1 MRMRR
6 VDSMSMRRLDSM
18 SMRRVDSMRMRM
30 RRVDSMSM
38 RRVDSMR
45 MRRVDSMRMRRVD
58 SMRMSMRR
66 VDNQHGE
73 RASPL
78 VAVVDGE
85 LFEGVEREHLKS
97 EYIQHSDAGARS
109 APEECVVDKLH
120 DAVEQLPIDVLS

>member
-1 MRMRR
+1 MSMRRLDSMRMRR
-6 VDSMSMRRLDSM
+6 VDSMRM

-38 RRVDSMR
+38 R
-45 MRRVDSMRMRRVD
+45 MRRVDSMR
-58 SMRMSMRR
+58 MRR

-85 LFEGVEREHLKS
+85 LFEGVERKHLKS
-97 EYIQHSDAGARS
+97 EYIKHPDAGAGS
-109 APEECVVDKLH
+109 APEQGVVDQCH
-120 DAVEQLPIDVLS
+120 DAIEQPPIHILG